1 MADGRPG
8 RGKMAGPGRHC
19 LKASLAL
26 GPGLPES
33 PLAWSPRPLASRREL
48 PVARPAVFLA
58 PPLTASALCAT
69 FLAILIGGCL
79 SRARPGGASAL
90 AGTSA
95 AVRET
100 PVTPGIAV
108 LPVRCRRPTVK
119 FAVDLQ

>member
-1 MADGRPG
+1 
-8 RGKMAGPGRHC
+8 MAGPGRQC
-19 LKASLAL
+19 LRASLTLAPACL
-26 GPGLPES
+26 RL
-33 PLAWSPRPLASRREL
+33 PLAWSPRPSASRRGL
-48 PVARPAVFLA
+48 SVARPAVFLA
-58 PPLTASALCAT
+58 LPLTASALCAI